1 MERND
6 TLGSVAAHSFALTAR
21 NGETILIPR
30 VSLRF
35 ALGYDHIGLSARIDN
50 RHTLH
55 VNMPYAR
62 EHYIIYAVGE
72 DYWRGVY
79 RKKVPFL

>member
-1 MERND
+1 M
-6 TLGSVAAHSFALTAR
+6 
-21 NGETILIPR
+21 IPR

-62 EHYIIYAVGE
+62 EHYIIYAVGGGIFGE
-72 DYWRGVY
+72 IVS
-79 RKKVPFL
+79 KKHSICVLLD